1 MCQDSVAPGVITAPA
16 RESGILDASKGEENT
31 NPERKHPLQKLET
44 QAIAAKERTLIITIW
59 LCVCVSADESL
70 EREGDV

>member
-16 RESGILDASKGEENT
+16 RESGILDGSKGGENT

-44 QAIAAKERTLIITIW
+44 QAIAVNERILIITIDGS
-59 LCVCVSADESL
+59 VCVFVYQLTKA
-70 EREGDV
+70 